1 LDKVERGHQAEL
13 LLQNDIFKE
22 LLNDLDGKYHALW
35 RQAKTVEA
43 REDLH
48 RYVKVLERI
57 STDLQSIANTG
68 KLEQRR
74 QNELTGDRGTILW
87 PKKIA

>member
-1 LDKVERGHQAEL
+1 M
-13 LLQNDIFKE
+13 LLQNALLKE
-22 LLNDLDGKYHALW
+22 LLNELDGEYHALW
-35 RQAKTVEA
+35 RSAKTVEA

-57 STDLQSIANTG
+57 TSDLQSIANSG

-74 QNELTGDRGTILW
+74 QNELTGDRGTVLW
-87 PKKIA
+87 PKRT